1 MAARRRCCKRPPQP
15 PPALLWGCCWLCVC
29 VCVATRMGG
38 SGRVVWLKGLLLTAA
53 VALLVVVRC
62 ETDIDECASDPCRN
76 NGTCTDRVA
85 GYRCNCTANY
95 TGVDCHVSVSGY
107 EGCSAQVNDRWLAHR
122 WLAASG
128 HWGLIGCGLGG
139 CWGSGGRVTNAVGT
153 IFRKIV
159 VGTRACPI

>member
-1 MAARRRCCKRPPQP
+1 MCELCAPLSWPPSP
-15 PPALLWGCCWLCVC
+15 RWWLEAIVTPDWPLTYTDGCTSSLLHASPTPTASPAVRLLLAVCVC

-62 ETDIDECASDPCRN
+62 ETDIDDCASDPCRN

-95 TGVDCHVSVSGY
+95 TGVDCHVSVSGC
-107 EGCSAQVNDRWLAHR
+107 EGCSAQVNDR
-122 WLAASG
+122 
-128 HWGLIGCGLGG
+128 
-139 CWGSGGRVTNAVGT
+139 
-153 IFRKIV
+153 
-159 VGTRACPI
+159 